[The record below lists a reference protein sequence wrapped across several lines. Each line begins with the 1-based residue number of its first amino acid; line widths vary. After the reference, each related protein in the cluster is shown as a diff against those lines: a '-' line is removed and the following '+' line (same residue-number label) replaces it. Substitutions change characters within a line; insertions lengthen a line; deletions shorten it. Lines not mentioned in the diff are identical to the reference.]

1 MKKSWPKDIAN
12 MQPIIIGG
20 GWSGLAATVR
30 LAEAGQKPILFEA
43 AKQLGGRA
51 RTVKWQDL
59 EIDNGQHLMIGAYQN
74 MLDLLKRIGIEENSI
89 FQRTALD
96 LHILDPKYPPLH
108 LSAHPLLPWQIAI
121 LPRLYSS
128 LGWRELRLFLRL
140 ARQLN
145 APSFTHNITV
155 EQWCRQT
162 GQSTRLI
169 TQLWIPLCLAIM
181 NTPINQ
187 ASASVF
193 AATLMDSLATK
204 RKSADLLI
212 PKKPLGDVL
221 PEPARDFI
229 TEHGGEIRLQ
239 SRIENI
245 VIENG
250 KVAGVITGNKEY
262 ITSDNIIVAVS
273 PSILYKL
280 LGDQLNLPQVSEC
293 PISTVYLQYSSQFR
307 LKAPIIGL
315 SNSLPQWVFDRSDQS
330 PGLIAVV
337 ISGPGE
343 HESLTKQQLTEQVV
357 LALTELLP
365 ELPAN
370 YDTAHV
376 IREKRATFCCGVA
389 ESNQRPSCE
398 TTIDG
403 LWIAGDYAENRY
415 PATLESAVINGYR
428 AAEKILMGKLP

>member
-1 MKKSWPKDIAN
+1 
-12 MQPIIIGG
+12 MQPLIIGG

-51 RTVKWQDL
+51 RTVKWQDI

-74 MLDLLKRIGIEENSI
+74 MLDLLQRVGIEENSV

-96 LHILDPKYPPLH
+96 LNILDSKYLPLH
-108 LSAHPLLPWQIAI
+108 LSAHRLLPWQLAL

-128 LGWRELRLFLRL
+128 LGWQELRLFLRL
-140 ARQLN
+140 ARQIN
-145 APSFTHNITV
+145 VPSFTNNITV

-162 GQSTRLI
+162 GQSARLI
-169 TQLWIPLCLAIM
+169 TQLWGPLCLAIL
-181 NTPINQ
+181 NTPIEQ

-193 AATLMDSLATK
+193 AATLRDSLTTK

-221 PEPARDFI
+221 PEPSRRFI
-229 TEHGGEIRLQ
+229 TEHGGEVRLQ
-239 SRIENI
+239 SRIEKI
-245 VIENG
+245 IIDAG

-262 ITSDNIIVAVS
+262 IAADNIIVAVS
-273 PSILYKL
+273 PGILYKL
-280 LGDQLNLPQVSEC
+280 LGEQLNLPPVSEY
-293 PISTVYLQYSSQFR
+293 PISTVYLQYSPQFR
-307 LKAPIIGL
+307 LKEPIIGL
-315 SNSLPQWVFDRSDQS
+315 SNTLPQWVFDRSDQS

-370 YDTAHV
+370 YHTAHV
-376 IREKRATFCCGVA
+376 IREKRATFCCGVV
-389 ESNQRPSCE
+389 ENNQRPSCK

-403 LWIAGDYAENRY
+403 LWIAGDYAENPY
-415 PATLESAVINGYR
+415 PATLESAVMNGYR
-428 AAEKILMGKLP
+428 AAEKILAGKFS

>member
-1 MKKSWPKDIAN
+1 
-12 MQPIIIGG
+12 MQPIIVGG
-20 GWSGLAATVR
+20 GWSGLAATVH

-74 MLDLLKRIGIEENSI
+74 MLDLLKRIGIEENSV

-96 LHILDPKYPPLH
+96 LHILDPKYPSLH
-108 LSAHPLLPWQIAI
+108 LSAHPLLPWQLAL
-121 LPRLYSS
+121 LPKLISC
-128 LGWRELRLFLRL
+128 LGWQELRFFLRL

-145 APSFTHNITV
+145 APSFTQNITV

-169 TQLWIPLCLAIM
+169 TQLWIPLCLAIL
-181 NTPINQ
+181 NTPIEQ

-193 AATLMDSLATK
+193 AATLRDSLTAK

-212 PKKPLGDVL
+212 PKKPLGNIL
-221 PEPARDFI
+221 PEPARHFI
-229 TEHGGEIRLQ
+229 TEHGGEIKSQ
-239 SRIENI
+239 SRIEKI
-245 VIENG
+245 VIENR
-250 KVAGVITGNKEY
+250 KVVGVITGNKEY
-262 ITSDNIIVAVS
+262 FATDNIIVAVS

-280 LGDQLNLPQVSEC
+280 LGEQLNLPKVSEY
-293 PISTVYLQYSSQFR
+293 PISTVYLQYSPQFR

-315 SNSLPQWVFDRSDQS
+315 SSSLPQWVFDRSDQS

-365 ELPAN
+365 DLPAN

-376 IREKRATFCCGVA
+376 IREKRATFRCGVV
-389 ESNQRPSCE
+389 ENNQRPSCK
-398 TTIDG
+398 TTING
-403 LWIAGDYAENRY
+403 LWIAGDYAENPY
-415 PATLESAVINGYR
+415 PATLESAVMNGFR
-428 AAEKILMGKLP
+428 AAEKVLTGKVP